1 MRRHLLKQAVG
12 GGLLMAVLAGAWA
25 VEHPVIKRAFDLPPP
40 VDLSYSIKARQK
52 GFSLSGEALISWRVS
67 DSKYTVNAETRAM
80 VVGKIIENR
89 SGGAIDSY
97 GIAPAV
103 FYEKRFRK
111 DPSTTTFN
119 RESKTIGFTEGTLT
133 YPLKGGEQDRTS
145 VTWQLVSVAR
155 GAPEKF
161 APGSEWTFFVAGRRD
176 AEPWTFKVIKRET
189 VNTGLGEVQAV
200 HLIKEPPPDSKDQ
213 TLDLWLSPLH
223 EWYPVRL
230 RFTDHDGEFV
240 EQTLEKIVRK

>member
-1 MRRHLLKQAVG
+1 V
-12 GGLLMAVLAGAWA
+12 LMAVLAGAGA
-25 VEHPVIKRAFDLPPP
+25 VEHPVIKRAFVLPPAA
-40 VDLSYSIKARQK
+40 DLTYSIKARQK

-67 DSKYTVNAETRAM
+67 DSKYTVNAETRAAM
-80 VVGKIIENR
+80 VGKIIENR

-119 RESKTIGFTEGTLT
+119 RESKTIGFTEGQLS
-133 YPLKGGEQDRTS
+133 YPLRGGEQDRTS

-161 APGSEWTFFVAGRRD
+161 VPGSEWVFFVAGRRD
-176 AEPWTFKVIKRET
+176 AEPWTFKVVKQET

-200 HLIKEPPPDSKDQ
+200 HLIKEPPPDSQDQ
-213 TLDLWLSPLH
+213 TLDLWLAPQY